1 MATEVPA
8 TTTTKAE
15 PNPPAAPV
23 DWRKVHALGMPA
35 GSVRAVLAVM
45 IFATVWGLLAFD
57 PSREVPDY
65 LRDLL
70 FVIMGHYFATR
81 KKSAHDADDGK
92 SEAGPPP
99 LFLPNGTVRLVLV
112 AG

>member
-1 MATEVPA
+1 MATEPLTTQANPGGPA
-8 TTTTKAE
+8 
-15 PNPPAAPV
+15 
-23 DWRKVHALGMPA
+23 DWRRLHALGMPA
-35 GSVRAVLAVM
+35 GSVRALLAVM

-81 KKSAHDADDGK
+81 KKAGQDADGK
-92 SEAGPPP
+92 AEVGPPP
-99 LFLPNGTVRLVLV
+99 LFLPNGTVR
-112 AG
+112 